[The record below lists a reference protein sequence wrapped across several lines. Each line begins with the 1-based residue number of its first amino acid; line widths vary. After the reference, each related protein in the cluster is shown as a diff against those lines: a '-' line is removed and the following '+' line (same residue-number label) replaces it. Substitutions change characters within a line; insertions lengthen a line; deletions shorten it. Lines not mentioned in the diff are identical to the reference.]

1 MASCDELPLADR
13 ELEALLALLE
23 RLVDISEGDG
33 ALHEI
38 SLLVARAMRAD
49 RCSVILEDPEL
60 RDAFLATVSSDPEV
74 REQRFDLDAHP
85 DLRDVLA
92 RGRPAV
98 LTGLA
103 AEPLAAL
110 PGGGLGRGAS
120 VTLLPIR
127 IDARVRGVL
136 ILRDQ
141 APRAALEPREERFA
155 AGMAR
160 ATAIA
165 IRNLRLL
172 ETIRGTSERRMSERL
187 KAERRLRQIE
197 KYQRFFDF
205 AGDGLMI
212 VDDGGRILL
221 ANRAARTILGF
232 DAAAISQ
239 VTLYD
244 IVDPA
249 ARDTL
254 DTVVASI
261 RSGRYQTD
269 RDLPVIRASGQ
280 LAILSLTTAALE
292 DVTPTGDL
300 PHDLAAIISI
310 RDVTATRRMEQE
322 LRQTKDFLLNLI
334 ESSADAIVA
343 ADMDGRILI
352 FNKVAERITGY
363 PASRA
368 IGSGV
373 TMLYPPGV
381 AYEIMRDLRSES
393 YGGVGKLQDRRQSLM
408 TASGELVP
416 ISLAA
421 AIVYDQGREVATV
434 GIFSDLRERL
444 KLEET
449 LQRAQRQLELSERQS
464 AVVELAGAAAHE
476 LNQPLTSI
484 MGSSELMVRK
494 LPPDSPGF
502 AAMKTILGEAER
514 MAEIV
519 RKLGQIT
526 KYETKPYLGKTN
538 ILDLDAAS
546 TVRSSDE

>member
-155 AGMAR
+155 SGMAM

-526 KYETKPYLGKTN
+526 KYETKPYVGKTN